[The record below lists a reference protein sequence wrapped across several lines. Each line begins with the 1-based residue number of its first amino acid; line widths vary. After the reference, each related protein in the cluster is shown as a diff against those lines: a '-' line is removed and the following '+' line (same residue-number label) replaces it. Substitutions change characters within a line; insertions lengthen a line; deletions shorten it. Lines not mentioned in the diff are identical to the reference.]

1 MLDAGE
7 ADDKILS
14 VLRDDAVY
22 SDVSEVDQLPAAL
35 VDRLIHYFS
44 TYKSGRAGKHDVR
57 VGDPYSRAH
66 AERVIA
72 AAMEDY
78 RERFGAVEP

>member
-22 SDVSEVDQLPAAL
+22 GDVSEVDQLPSAL
-35 VDRLIHYFS
+35 VDRLMHYFS
-44 TYKSGRAGKHDVR
+44 TYKSGRQGKHSVS
-57 VGDPYSRAH
+57 VGEPYGRAH

-72 AAMEDY
+72 AAMVDY
-78 RERFGAVEP
+78 RERFGAFDR